1 MRADDL
7 TNILDVLAS
16 DTDDGEIRLHIGDST
31 DPDGGIDNDVV
42 PWGPDGFIAR
52 PNDPD
57 DDGAAQVLYLVDG
70 QEKRGLGTSDKRWA
84 SHAADLDPGDR
95 AIVSACPTR
104 LVLKRATTTITL
116 YTETSDGKPIRLDVN
131 GHDGTV
137 TISVAGAAGNS
148 SVQMAPDTVTMS
160 VDGGGSLVIDKNGV
174 HVNGPL
180 LDVNTPRGNLGTIAG
195 MPPPS
200 GTNSL
205 LFGPTGMAAAPS
217 ANWTIAG

>member
-7 TNILDVLAS
+7 TNIADVLAS
-16 DTDDGEIRLHIGDST
+16 DTDDGEVRLHIGDTT
-31 DPDGGIDNDVV
+31 DPEGGIDNDVV

-57 DDGAAQVLYLVDG
+57 NDGAAQVLYLVDG
-70 QEKRGLGTSDKRWA
+70 QEKRALGTSDKRWA
-84 SHAADLDPGDR
+84 THASDLEPGDR

-104 LVLKRATTTITL
+104 LVLKRAATTITL
-116 YTETSDGKPIRLDVN
+116 YTETSDGKPIRLDIN
-131 GHDGTV
+131 GHDGSV
-137 TISVAGAAGNS
+137 TISVEGSGS
-148 SVQMAPDTVTMS
+148 SSSLVMKPDALTLS

-195 MPPPS
+195 QPPPP
-200 GTNSL
+200 GANSL
-205 LFGPTGMAAAPS
+205 LFGVAGMAGAPS
-217 ANWTIAG
+217 PNWTIAT